1 MPLDTAYTDPVSV
14 TIEPP
19 VQPGGWLA
27 GSEPS
32 IGTCWSTAATAACG
46 VSAWMIRIDAI
57 QPPSER

>member
-1 MPLDTAYTDPVSV
+1 M

-19 VQPGGWLA
+19 AHPGGWLA

-32 IGTCWSTAATAACG
+32 IGTCASTAATAACG
-46 VSAWMIRIDAI
+46 VSAWMIRTEAS